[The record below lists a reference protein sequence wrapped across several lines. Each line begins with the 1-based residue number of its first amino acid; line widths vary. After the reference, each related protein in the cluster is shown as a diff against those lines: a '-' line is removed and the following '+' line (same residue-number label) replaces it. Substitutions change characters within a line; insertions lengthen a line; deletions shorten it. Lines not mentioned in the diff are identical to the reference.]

1 MLTLAECPA
10 VLIEA
15 GFISTPSEE
24 LAIASAA
31 RQQRVARAIAEG
43 VAAYDAWVRRNTFR

>member
-15 GFISTPSEE
+15 GFISTPAEE
-24 LAIASAA
+24 EAIASAA
-31 RQQRVARAIAEG
+31 RQRKAAAAIADG
-43 VAAYDAWVRRNTFR
+43 VAVYDAWVRRNALR